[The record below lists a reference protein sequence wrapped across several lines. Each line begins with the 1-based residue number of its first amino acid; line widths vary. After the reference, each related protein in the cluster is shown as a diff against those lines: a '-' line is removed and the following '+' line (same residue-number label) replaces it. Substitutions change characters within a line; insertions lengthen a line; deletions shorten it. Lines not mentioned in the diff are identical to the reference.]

1 MAPNG
6 DASSPSKPDTSS
18 EIFDP
23 FGLGYTSF
31 HAMENYLEDTKKP
44 AADDEGSSTRSPK
57 PPPPLTRLAAVKK
70 DSPPRITRISSPLP
84 PRIVVKLG
92 IHEEVSSMAKS
103 GLEHDDGTSDVSV
116 EGTVYAQ
123 VQSSDAMKNIPFRL
137 SATTSDGHTL
147 PFQGNRDFI
156 SSPASPPATPSASHL
171 VQINKSEVTSVDVG
185 KYSVTEEVQYMPLL
199 IERKV
204 SVSGSVC
211 RVAVQVRSKLTN
223 AGDLEDFTIAV
234 AVPERV
240 NANTVRVVHGDGVW
254 DPLKRTI
261 KWKVTRLPKGQSF
274 MIAAQAELWAPVSA
288 AEKKTVR
295 FPVLLRCSSS
305 SDQVSSVKFYA
316 SEAEGHPAAISVST
330 FHSFRLLHRLT

>member
-70 DSPPRITRISSPLP
+70 DSPPRNTRISSPLP

-116 EGTVYAQ
+116 EGTVY
-123 VQSSDAMKNIPFRL
+123 VSRIVDSGLVRHGRL
-137 SATTSDGHTL
+137 
-147 PFQGNRDFI
+147 
-156 SSPASPPATPSASHL
+156 
-171 VQINKSEVTSVDVG
+171 TSVYVWLTDIL
-185 KYSVTEEVQYMPLL
+185 SV
-199 IERKV
+199 
-204 SVSGSVC
+204 
-211 RVAVQVRSKLTN
+211 
-223 AGDLEDFTIAV
+223 
-234 AVPERV
+234 
-240 NANTVRVVHGDGVW
+240 H
-254 DPLKRTI
+254 
-261 KWKVTRLPKGQSF
+261 
-274 MIAAQAELWAPVSA
+274 
-288 AEKKTVR
+288 
-295 FPVLLRCSSS
+295 VL
-305 SDQVSSVKFYA
+305 
-316 SEAEGHPAAISVST
+316 
-330 FHSFRLLHRLT
+330 